1 VDDLDPRS
9 AHAAGERGVEQAA
22 RQVVPGSAQP
32 PESDPTWGRLEE
44 QLAWYDHK
52 SQAAQ
57 VSYKRFKVA
66 QLLLAAGVP
75 VAVASAVPGVVTAT
89 LGGLVVVLEGIQQLY
104 QWQTNWVLYRSTA
117 EALKHERYLYLAQA
131 GPYSGQDRHRLL
143 AERVEGLVSQEHAKW
158 TGGRHE
164 PVGGPD
170 PSDDGAR

>member
-1 VDDLDPRS
+1 
-9 AHAAGERGVEQAA
+9 
-22 RQVVPGSAQP
+22 
-32 PESDPTWGRLEE
+32 LEE
-44 QLAWYDHK
+44 QLGWYDRK

-57 VSYKRFKVA
+57 QSYKRVKVA

-75 VAVASAVPGVVTAT
+75 VAVVSAVPGVVTAS

-131 GPYSGQDRHRLL
+131 GPYSGRDRHRLL

-158 TGGRHE
+158 TEGRHE
-164 PVGGPD
+164 PVGGVD
-170 PSDDGAR
+170 PSDDGTK